1 MRRALRFLVA
11 VALAA
16 PLVEGADL
24 PAIKARGSLRVLAV
38 VVNQADDFFG
48 ASPGR
53 GIDRELL
60 EGFASLHKLR
70 LELVQVQS
78 WDALIPSLQRDKG
91 DVIAGRFNVTES
103 RKKQIAFT
111 KESFPSRHVVLTR
124 RPHRI
129 VNTIEEFR
137 EEKVGT
143 VKGTSMVEIIAAAG
157 VPAERVDDSIPTGTL
172 PAALKAGKVTAV
184 VLGIENG
191 ISARRADPDIQIGM
205 FVGPPSSLA
214 YGVRKTDTSLLAA
227 LDEYIDSVRKTPTW
241 SRLVVKYFGD
251 DALEILRRVRG
262 EAAR

>member
-1 MRRALRFLVA
+1 MHRALLSLVA
-11 VALAA
+11 VALAV
-16 PLVEGADL
+16 PLAEGADL

-60 EGFASLHKLR
+60 EGFVSLHRLR

-111 KESFPSRHVVLTR
+111 KEAFPSRHVVLTR
-124 RPHRI
+124 KPHR
-129 VNTIEEFR
+129 VVSTIEEFR
-137 EEKVGT
+137 AEKVGT
-143 VKGTSMVEIIAAAG
+143 VKGTSMVEIITAAG

-214 YGVRKTDTSLLAA
+214 YGVRKSDTALLAA
-227 LDEYIDSVRKTPTW
+227 LDEYIESVRKTPTW

-262 EAAR
+262 EATP